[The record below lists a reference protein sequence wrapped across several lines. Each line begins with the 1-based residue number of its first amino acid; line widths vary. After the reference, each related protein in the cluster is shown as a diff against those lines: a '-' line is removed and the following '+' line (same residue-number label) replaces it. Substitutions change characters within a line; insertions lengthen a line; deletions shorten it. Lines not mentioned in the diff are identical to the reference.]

1 MNDCPID
8 LNRLSEYAM
17 LALEK
22 TQRDVA
28 RIADHFERKWERD
41 KALIAKGEERDA
53 AQRAMNEQA
62 LRQNE
67 PLYEI
72 MRQTLD
78 IQSNGADLATRV
90 AADIFG
96 RWAST
101 WADNLDIPDEFATD
115 AANDSVRLGR
125 IFAEAVAKEGK

>member
-1 MNDCPID
+1 MSDCPID
-8 LNRLSEYAM
+8 LNRLSEDAM

-90 AADIFG
+90 AAEVFLRNVWRAG
-96 RWAST
+96 
-101 WADNLDIPDEFATD
+101 
-115 AANDSVRLGR
+115 NDDDMVEMEARTAIKQGR
-125 IFAEAVAKEGK
+125 IFAKAVAKEGK

>member
-1 MNDCPID
+1 MSDCPID
-8 LNRLSEYAM
+8 LNRLSEDAM

-41 KALIAKGEERDA
+41 KAPIAKARSVT
-53 AQRAMNEQA
+53 QRAMNEQA

-78 IQSNGADLATRV
+78 IQSNGADPPR
-90 AADIFG
+90 
-96 RWAST
+96 AS
-101 WADNLDIPDEFATD
+101 PPK
-115 AANDSVRLGR
+115 SS
-125 IFAEAVAKEGK
+125 AERARER